1 MSTFAYYLLLCKI
14 KKNTKMVVLAYMLC
28 IQNLLMWCTL
38 IIFFLFNVGESA
50 LPSSANWGTKSDKSR
65 KDKSFHGQK
74 HVDQW
79 PQPHPLRSSDRNHHT
94 RNHLLCNSE
103 ESLKIAGS
111 GNVSELLKQPIATS
125 DSSRRHSSSVVSIS
139 SDASEHDYENVESV
153 ASEDSE
159 SVKTD
164 GLDEMTKDT
173 GWNDNSTVNGK
184 RLLL

>member
-1 MSTFAYYLLLCKI
+1 
-14 KKNTKMVVLAYMLC
+14 
-28 IQNLLMWCTL
+28 
-38 IIFFLFNVGESA
+38 
-50 LPSSANWGTKSDKSR
+50 
-65 KDKSFHGQK
+65 
-74 HVDQW
+74 
-79 PQPHPLRSSDRNHHT
+79 
-94 RNHLLCNSE
+94 
-103 ESLKIAGS
+103 
-111 GNVSELLKQPIATS
+111 
-125 DSSRRHSSSVVSIS
+125 VVSIS